1 MAEPVERFVA
11 LRHRDFRLVW
21 ASNFV
26 SIVGTQ
32 MQLVA
37 INWHIYTLLAGATLS
52 IPFFGRSLAL
62 SPEALGLGGV
72 GLVRVI
78 PIALFALIGGNLADI
93 ANRRTLLIWTNAVA
107 AGLALSL
114 AVANFAGH
122 DALWV
127 IYLLTALTS
136 ATAAF
141 SGPAFQSLIPNLV
154 PREHLTNA
162 ISLNSIVFQAATI
175 TGPALAGLMMSRL
188 NVGWVYVV
196 NALSFGAIIVALALL
211 RYRGGRAAVDTGL
224 NVKAIA
230 EGWRFVRGTRIIW
243 GSMLLDFF
251 ATFFSSARTMLPLVA
266 GQILNVGAQGYGILA
281 TADAVG
287 SLIAGSAISLR
298 KDIYRQGTVLL
309 GSVALYG
316 LATALFGLSTSFAVS
331 YLLFMFVGASDTVST
346 VIRQTIRQVMTPD
359 RLRGRMT
366 GINQIFFM
374 GGPQLGELEAGLIA
388 ALLGVPFAI
397 VSGGVATIAMA
408 GVIAW
413 RYPRLRNYTSATLEA
428 DQQRAAAQNR

>member
-196 NALSFGAIIVALALL
+196 NALSFGAIIVALADLASSLPASPSVTRLVGDLL
-211 RYRGGRAAVDTGL
+211 SRAPQPEVYAFLASTIVASRRPELVGVL
-224 NVKAIA
+224 I
-230 EGWRFVRGTRIIW
+230 E
-243 GSMLLDFF
+243 S
-251 ATFFSSARTMLPLVA
+251 LPREMS
-266 GQILNVGAQGYGILA
+266 Q
-281 TADAVG
+281 
-287 SLIAGSAISLR
+287 
-298 KDIYRQGTVLL
+298 K
-309 GSVALYG
+309 
-316 LATALFGLSTSFAVS
+316 
-331 YLLFMFVGASDTVST
+331 
-346 VIRQTIRQVMTPD
+346 
-359 RLRGRMT
+359 RLRSALEALRLAPKDAAT
-366 GINQIFFM
+366 ERAI
-374 GGPQLGELEAGLIA
+374 GELE
-388 ALLGVPFAI
+388 V
-397 VSGGVATIAMA
+397 
-408 GVIAW
+408 
-413 RYPRLRNYTSATLEA
+413 RLANQAPPSR
-428 DQQRAAAQNR
+428 

>member
-1 MAEPVERFVA
+1 
-11 LRHRDFRLVW
+11 
-21 ASNFV
+21 
-26 SIVGTQ
+26 

-154 PREHLTNA
+154 P
-162 ISLNSIVFQAATI
+162 
-175 TGPALAGLMMSRL
+175 
-188 NVGWVYVV
+188 
-196 NALSFGAIIVALALL
+196 
-211 RYRGGRAAVDTGL
+211 
-224 NVKAIA
+224 
-230 EGWRFVRGTRIIW
+230 
-243 GSMLLDFF
+243 
-251 ATFFSSARTMLPLVA
+251 
-266 GQILNVGAQGYGILA
+266 
-281 TADAVG
+281 
-287 SLIAGSAISLR
+287 
-298 KDIYRQGTVLL
+298 
-309 GSVALYG
+309 
-316 LATALFGLSTSFAVS
+316 VS
-331 YLLFMFVGASDTVST
+331 YTHLDVYK
-346 VIRQTIRQVMTPD
+346 RQT
-359 RLRGRMT
+359 
-366 GINQIFFM
+366 
-374 GGPQLGELEAGLIA
+374 
-388 ALLGVPFAI
+388 
-397 VSGGVATIAMA
+397 
-408 GVIAW
+408 
-413 RYPRLRNYTSATLEA
+413 
-428 DQQRAAAQNR
+428 